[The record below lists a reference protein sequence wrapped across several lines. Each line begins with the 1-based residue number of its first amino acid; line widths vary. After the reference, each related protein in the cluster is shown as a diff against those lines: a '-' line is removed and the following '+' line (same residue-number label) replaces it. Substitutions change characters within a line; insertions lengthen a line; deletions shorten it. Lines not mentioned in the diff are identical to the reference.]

1 MSIVAD
7 SNVTIAQSGIVSGI
21 FFSPELPSDL
31 NLKRWMLIFARDQ
44 CVAMKEVWTLMEMK
58 GVIRL
63 LPIEERISI
72 LRDGIIAWKNPDV
85 HNAERNGDN

>member
-1 MSIVAD
+1 
-7 SNVTIAQSGIVSGI
+7 
-21 FFSPELPSDL
+21 
-31 NLKRWMLIFARDQ
+31 
-44 CVAMKEVWTLMEMK
+44 MEMK

-72 LRDGIIAWKNPDV
+72 LKDGTMAWKNPDV